1 MPLRQ
6 DQDCTIFTCDMQYIL
21 QCAVAYVPRVRV
33 RVHQRLSYAAY
44 MQCSAGAG
52 IEAGECTTYVRVDK
66 DNFPEGRGGFLLEC
80 CSWRGFRLF
89 YHLRYPRDSD
99 FAREV

>member
-6 DQDCTIFTCDMQYIL
+6 DQDCTIFTCDMQDIL

-52 IEAGECTTYVRVDK
+52 IEAGECTTYVRIDK
-66 DNFPEGRGGFLLEC
+66 DNFPEGLSSGVLFLAGFSSFL
-80 CSWRGFRLF
+80 SSTISKGF
-89 YHLRYPRDSD
+89 
-99 FAREV
+99 